1 MGNDWLLWRER
12 QKELWEDDY
21 DVDIGL
27 NEKDFNPDLGNLLWV
42 YTRAAKRLS
51 QWLRVYNTGN
61 VTLRVKIVMVIDE
74 RNYMLRKTKSV
85 SFQFIYVE
93 VRGKT
98 PSGRHNCLFLL
109 SVSQDISVSSRGP
122 TTAPVFPAH
131 PSFAWLQRN
140 IAEIPLWE
148 GSRASVLRRQPEKA
162 WPRAWPTSGTSWK
175 ASVDTRNQ
183 WKQKEEGRGGP
194 ATAGAG
200 QAEGDSAKCTDE
212 PLSDL
217 SLARRGGGRR

>member
-1 MGNDWLLWRER
+1 
-12 QKELWEDDY
+12 
-21 DVDIGL
+21 
-27 NEKDFNPDLGNLLWV
+27 
-42 YTRAAKRLS
+42 
-51 QWLRVYNTGN
+51 
-61 VTLRVKIVMVIDE
+61 
-74 RNYMLRKTKSV
+74 MLRKTKSV
-85 SFQFIYVE
+85 YFRFIYVE

-98 PSGRHNCLFLL
+98 PSGRHNRLFLL

-122 TTAPVFPAH
+122 TAAPVFPAH

-148 GSRASVLRRQPEKA
+148 ASRASVLRRQPEKA

-200 QAEGDSAKCTDE
+200 EEEGDSAKCTDE
-212 PLSDL
+212 SLLDL
-217 SLARRGGGRR
+217 SLARRGGGRRWCARTFLLGSLLPAPTLPAVSIWLPTAGLEEYLLWVPKGKNGGRWIVLLSCLWFT

>member
-1 MGNDWLLWRER
+1 
-12 QKELWEDDY
+12 
-21 DVDIGL
+21 
-27 NEKDFNPDLGNLLWV
+27 
-42 YTRAAKRLS
+42 
-51 QWLRVYNTGN
+51 
-61 VTLRVKIVMVIDE
+61 
-74 RNYMLRKTKSV
+74 MLRKTNSV
-85 SFQFIYVE
+85 YFQFIYVE

-109 SVSQDISVSSRGP
+109 SVSQDVSVSSRGP

-148 GSRASVLRRQPEKA
+148 ASRALVLQRQPEKA

-183 WKQKEEGRGGP
+183 WKQKEEGRRRSCNGRSRTSEGRQRQVHRWVPVGP
-194 ATAGAG
+194 LPG
-200 QAEGDSAKCTDE
+200 QKRRWEEAKCQ
-212 PLSDL
+212 DL
-217 SLARRGGGRR
+217 PPGQPASRSRTPCRLHLTPRCRVRGISALGT